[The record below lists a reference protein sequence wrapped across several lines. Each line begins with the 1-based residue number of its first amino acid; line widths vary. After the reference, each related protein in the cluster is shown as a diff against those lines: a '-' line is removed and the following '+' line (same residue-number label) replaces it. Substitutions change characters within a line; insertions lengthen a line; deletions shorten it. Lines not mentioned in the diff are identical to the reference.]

1 MMMIFVSTLSNLLV
15 NLLKILNILLSNSK
29 SLRYDQLQ
37 KDQQTILNNNMQLP
51 YLNGENV
58 TMTIFLMM
66 MMIKTN
72 EYEKK
77 IHILLKQNNLF

>member
-58 TMTIFLMM
+58 TMTIFLMI